1 MVVAGWCEH
10 TGTWFLLWM
19 DHINVCKHCSLA
31 LILWTCVIKKSAV
44 FVSTTLVLTIMEFF
58 FFYHVTTSNSFIM
71 LAWQIPVILNAFGGI
86 LVGLVTQYSGG
97 IKKVL
102 WLHAEMRI
110 YLLKCFQSQHVHLI
124 PILIITDTHIYRSAL
139 QIFCP

>member
-31 LILWTCVIKKSAV
+31 
-44 FVSTTLVLTIMEFF
+44 FDIMDVRHQEICSFCIYYSGTNYYGFF
-58 FFYHVTTSNSFIM
+58 SVYHVTTSNSFIM